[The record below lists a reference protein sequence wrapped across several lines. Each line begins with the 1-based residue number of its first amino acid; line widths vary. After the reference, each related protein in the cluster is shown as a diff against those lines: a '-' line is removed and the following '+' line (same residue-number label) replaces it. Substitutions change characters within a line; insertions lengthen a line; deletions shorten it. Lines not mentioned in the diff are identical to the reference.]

1 MQFFKCL
8 HCWYRHIQL
17 KKKKKLPSSLRWK
30 SPWKTWAVMCEMQVL
45 RGSEAPKAGSHPAQ
59 VGWRNQE
66 ISLPKM
72 VLPQKHGASQWV
84 EPASPPLST
93 MWSGSFPARS
103 QPCYLIMNTASKEV
117 STVATLTLIW
127 SPSFLQTQFI
137 FTLGKLGVPSVL
149 THSCLPFLILRP
161 CNLDPT
167 FQDPTRLHPE
177 NARSCLPISL
187 YFLIN

>member
-1 MQFFKCL
+1 MGCDVWSAFPASTGTRTR
-8 HCWYRHIQL
+8 CWGEAET
-17 KKKKKLPSSLRWK
+17 PK
-30 SPWKTWAVMCEMQVL
+30 S
-45 RGSEAPKAGSHPAQ
+45 GSHPAQ

-66 ISLPKM
+66 IGLPKM
-72 VLPQKHGASQWV
+72 ILPQKHGASQWV

-127 SPSFLQTQFI
+127 SPSSLQTQFI
-137 FTLGKLGVPSVL
+137 FPLGKLGVPSVL
-149 THSCLPFLILRP
+149 TRSCLPFLILRP

-167 FQDPTRLHPE
+167 FQDPTE
-177 NARSCLPISL
+177 NAHSCLPISL